1 MLIRIR
7 KLKLKGYKEV
17 VPVKQKVERREKVR
31 EQKAE
36 VAANVDEVIEK
47 ELLDRLQSGVYE
59 DLYANLNPKA
69 FEKVMD

>member
-1 MLIRIR
+1 MFLFFCS
-7 KLKLKGYKEV
+7 KEV